1 MTGPLFVQPCPKCH
15 GTHEDRA
22 LYSCAGCGGTLC
34 AAQAGP
40 LASAYYHRRVLNGR
54 PALCG
59 PLGREHVTVDLEVA
73 EGSR

>member
-1 MTGPLFVQPCPKCH
+1 MTALAALLPCPKC
-15 GTHEDRA
+15 GTAHADRD